1 MFYRAAS
8 WLCSEVPKKLPHKK
22 LIGEAIRKYRKVAGM
37 SQEKLAEKADLHP
50 VYFGQVERGEQ
61 AVSVH
66 ALVRIAKVL
75 GVRVRD
81 LVVDV

>member
-1 MFYRAAS
+1 LY
-8 WLCSEVPKKLPHKK
+8 VPKRLPHQK
-22 LIGEAIRKYRKVAGM
+22 LIGEAIRKYRKNCRL

-66 ALVRIAKVL
+66 ALMRIAKAL
-75 GVRVRD
+75 GVHVRD
-81 LVVDV
+81 LVREI